1 MHLFLQLRVTLYFCQ
16 VSISVSLPT
25 PMHQKLVEEEKFS
38 KVCDQFFFSL
48 VHNPYNA
55 KYSIFKDKYAS
66 IFFTCKRQLN
76 CVYGLQK
83 WNTKKRKI
91 ARWSDDNL
99 FQIAQNNLS
108 TLHWPRCSR
117 NWVRNCLRESKFISK
132 ENPHIRWYCLG
143 ADLLKPDWAL
153 VITKNHKKWHKNL
166 FSII

>member
-1 MHLFLQLRVTLYFCQ
+1 MCV
-16 VSISVSLPT
+16 
-25 PMHQKLVEEEKFS
+25 
-38 KVCDQFFFSL
+38 
-48 VHNPYNA
+48 
-55 KYSIFKDKYAS
+55 

-83 WNTKKRKI
+83 WNNKKRKI

-132 ENPHIRWYCLG
+132 ENPHIRWFCLG
-143 ADLLKPDWAL
+143 ADLHKPVWAL
-153 VITKNHKKWHKNL
+153 VITVIILGRPKKISLSKWKMDATWLKNDTKIVSASYKKFTRSPNI
-166 FSII
+166 FAQNVPFQ